1 MSDGVI
7 RSLREEADA
16 KTSVQRALRQRKS
29 IEDEIPLGDT
39 GSEWRERLDQVTN
52 LAESGNW
59 VEANDSMQALTTE
72 LESQSSRKSE
82 AREMLDFLVDDWS
95 KLRNR
100 LDSSGVSANNE
111 MRIETERALSASEK
125 SLSDGS
131 IDSCLEFLGKAD
143 SAMEALRRLV

>member
-1 MSDGVI
+1 
-7 RSLREEADA
+7 
-16 KTSVQRALRQRKS
+16 
-29 IEDEIPLGDT
+29 
-39 GSEWRERLDQVTN
+39 
-52 LAESGNW
+52 
-59 VEANDSMQALTTE
+59 
-72 LESQSSRKSE
+72 
-82 AREMLDFLVDDWS
+82 MLDFLVDDWS

-143 SAMEALRRLV
+143 SAMEELRRLV

>member
-1 MSDGVI
+1 M
-7 RSLREEADA
+7 E
-16 KTSVQRALRQRKS
+16 
-29 IEDEIPLGDT
+29 
-39 GSEWRERLDQVTN
+39 QVTS

-82 AREMLDFLVDDWS
+82 AKEMLDFLVDDWS

>member
-1 MSDGVI
+1 MRHYVKKLVW
-7 RSLREEADA
+7 SLEQ
-16 KTSVQRALRQRKS
+16 KWLRITPRDIIFS
-29 IEDEIPLGDT
+29 GEISL
-39 GSEWRERLDQVTN
+39 
-52 LAESGNW
+52 NW
-59 VEANDSMQALTTE
+59 VEANDFMQALTTE

-82 AREMLDFLVDDWS
+82 AKEMLDFLVDDWS

-131 IDSCLEFLGKAD
+131 IDSCLELLGKAD